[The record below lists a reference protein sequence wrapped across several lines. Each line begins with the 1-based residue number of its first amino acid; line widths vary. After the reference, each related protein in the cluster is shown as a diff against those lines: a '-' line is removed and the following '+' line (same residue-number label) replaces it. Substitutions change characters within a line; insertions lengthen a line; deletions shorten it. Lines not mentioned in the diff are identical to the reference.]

1 MSGASCSHPW
11 LGAMSL
17 FSMRG
22 QNDVP
27 YRAIVAAFEHY
38 RRRTSPD
45 TCVTAAPS
53 RACSARSWRSPMRL
67 TPPRRAAPIDHPL
80 SPADVL
86 QEMRH
91 NPGEGWIRW

>member
-1 MSGASCSHPW
+1 
-11 LGAMSL
+11 
-17 FSMRG
+17 
-22 QNDVP
+22 
-27 YRAIVAAFEHY
+27 
-38 RRRTSPD
+38 
-45 TCVTAAPS
+45 
-53 RACSARSWRSPMRL
+53 MRL